1 MPARGTTAL
10 YRPVP
15 RDFDEV
21 FVRVGWTS
29 VCEDYGAGW
38 KTVVKWLEIR
48 NTARLRDGL
57 LTLQD
62 ARSEWVRH
70 TGPAL
75 SPKRIAEARPRSRAA
90 NYVLGRRTRRFTWP
104 VPAPRFWD
112 VGILPGVAAQS
123 VPDRPRRVMLSP
135 EKAARVIETAAKGV
149 EASAEFLAGMARA
162 AELLREQ
169 RGAM

>member
-29 VCEDYGAGW
+29 ICEEYEAGW
-38 KTVVKWLEIR
+38 KTVTKWLALR
-48 NTARLRDGL
+48 NSVRLSAGL
-57 LTLQD
+57 PTMQE
-62 ARSEWVRH
+62 ARSMFVRQN
-70 TGPAL
+70 GPAL
-75 SPKRIAEARPRSRAA
+75 SPKRIAEARPRSNAA
-90 NYVLGRRTRRFTWP
+90 SYVLGRRPRRFTWP

-112 VGILPGVAAQS
+112 VGILPGVAAQA
-123 VPDRPRRVMLSP
+123 VPERPRRVLLSP
-135 EKAARVIETAAKGV
+135 EKAARVIEAAAKGV
-149 EASAEFLAGMARA
+149 EASAEFLAGMAKA

-169 RGAM
+169 RGSI